1 MRAAASSAVTTG
13 IRTPD
18 YNTLP
23 FYCRYWYNMASVIE
37 HQKVARRRRRTELKT
52 NRGFTTI
59 LKFPASRRERRLF
72 RLRFGEGRRAIR
84 WWSRAGSSRSRSRVV
99 SGFLLFARSRISVL
113 LGHIG
118 RAELLVLDRRDYPL
132 HIAAVVFA
140 VIANTMLLSV
150 SVDRI
155 VLSGAMR
162 SVALPPQ
169 RELVTRSLLS
179 PVQSDFTVIGE
190 QAGVDTGRFSQLEV
204 SSYTVRPGDT
214 LGAIAL
220 EHDLNL
226 DTLISFN
233 RIDDVR
239 RIQVGAQYQIPDRDG
254 LLYTVRRGEG
264 LSSIAEEHGTTVNAI
279 LDANDL
285 RSGTVQEGQVLFVPG
300 ARMGNTELRIILGE
314 LLAWPTQ
321 GVFTSGF
328 GMRPDPFTGRT
339 RFHNGID
346 LSNRIGTPVRAAA
359 SGRVVHVESQIG
371 NYGRFV
377 ILRHPDGFQT
387 LYAHLDSFSV
397 RNGQTV
403 SRGQQI
409 GSMGNTGRSTGP
421 HLHFSVIH
429 NGTFVNPMR
438 YLH

>member
-1 MRAAASSAVTTG
+1 MAGAVHSWVRLSKVAGMIPFPRLRMSPFAARIGRVELFVLDQRDLPLYVAAVFFAVMA
-13 IRTPD
+13 
-18 YNTLP
+18 NTL
-23 FYCRYWYNMASVIE
+23 
-37 HQKVARRRRRTELKT
+37 
-52 NRGFTTI
+52 
-59 LKFPASRRERRLF
+59 
-72 RLRFGEGRRAIR
+72 
-84 WWSRAGSSRSRSRVV
+84 
-99 SGFLLFARSRISVL
+99 
-113 LGHIG
+113 
-118 RAELLVLDRRDYPL
+118 
-132 HIAAVVFA
+132 
-140 VIANTMLLSV
+140 LLSMG
-150 SVDRI
+150 VDRI
-155 VLSGAMR
+155 VLSSAVR
-162 SVALPPQ
+162 TVVLPPQ
-169 RELVTRSLLS
+169 RELVTRSILS
-179 PVQSDFTVIGE
+179 PLQSGFSVVGE
-190 QAGVDTGRFSQLEV
+190 QTSVDTDRFSQLAV

-239 RIQVGAQYQIPDRDG
+239 RIQVGAQFQIPDRDG
-254 LLYTVRRGEG
+254 LLYTVRRGEA
-264 LSSIAEEHGTTVNAI
+264 LSSIAGEHGTTVNAI

-285 RSGTVQEGQVLFVPG
+285 RSSAVPEGQVLFVPG
-300 ARMGNTELRIILGE
+300 ARMSNTELRIILGE
-314 LLAWPTQ
+314 LLAWPAQ
-321 GVFTSGF
+321 GSFTSGF

-346 LSNRIGTPVRAAA
+346 LSNRIGTPIRAAA

-387 LYAHLDSFSV
+387 LYAHLDTFTV

-403 SRGQQI
+403 ARGQQI
-409 GSMGNTGRSTGP
+409 GTMGNTGRSTGP